1 LTAFPQ
7 PIFDNFALLCQN
19 LEETSEVKKLMRLL
33 LPSIAAKVIQRGKK
47 PGANPIK
54 RLLE

>member
-47 PGANPIK
+47 PEAV
-54 RLLE
+54 